1 MNNEQDSWNPGTYTI
16 PYCDFPIENNK
27 IKYYFKYY
35 TFQNVLPNSVAQLV
49 YSVNNVMGLNSPGT
63 FIIFTFLKFVL

>member
-27 IKYYFKYY
+27 IKYYYKYY
-35 TFQNVLPNSVAQLV
+35 TFQNVLPNSVAQ
-49 YSVNNVMGLNSPGT
+49 
-63 FIIFTFLKFVL
+63 